1 MPIVET
7 GPLCARRGC
16 RRPDWRDGLCHACW
30 RLAVLFKKDP
40 RMFAYKPLDDYGHER
55 DAVEFPW
62 EEWEHAARAQGLN
75 ITDVIAQAGDGEEPP
90 REPRPDA

>member
-1 MPIVET
+1 
-7 GPLCARRGC
+7 
-16 RRPDWRDGLCHACW
+16 
-30 RLAVLFKKDP
+30 
-40 RMFAYKPLDDYGHER
+40 MFAYKPLGEYGDER
-55 DAVEFPW
+55 DAVELPW